1 MHIPQAVNDTV
12 TTNENTSVTGNVST
26 NDLPSGDGG
35 NVWSVDT
42 PPVNGAL
49 IFNNDG
55 SFNYTPTENWYGTDS
70 FTYTLTDVNGD
81 IPTATVT
88 INVNKVDNA
97 PVLNLITDQ
106 TTNEN
111 QLLQFTITGTDPDGD
126 TLTYYAVNLPGG
138 ANLNSTTGLVSWTP
152 LYTQSGTYPVTFY
165 VTDGNLTANQTI
177 NINVNNVDRAPILNT
192 LTDQTTNINQLLTF
206 TITGTDPDGDT
217 LTYYATNLPTGA
229 NLNSTTGLV
238 TWTPTITG
246 TYPVTFYV
254 TDGNLTTNQTI
265 NINVNKID
273 QPPILNT
280 ITNQTTNENQL
291 LQFTITGTDPDGDSL
306 TYYSLNLPGG
316 ANLNSTTGVVT
327 WTPLYTQSG
336 VYPITFYVT
345 DGNLTANQTINI
357 TVNNIDRA
365 PILNTITDQTTNI
378 NQLLQFTI
386 TATDPDGD
394 SLTYYS
400 LNLPSGATINATT
413 GTFTWTPTY
422 TQSGTYKTNFIVSD
436 GTLSNNETISI
447 IVKNVDRAPIL
458 NLISNKTVNEGSSL
472 KFVVSGK
479 DPDGDIIKYSVS
491 KLPTGAT
498 FNKTNGDFIWTPKST
513 QIGSYYL
520 TFTVSDGTLKNNEK
534 IKITVNK
541 VDIFDNS
548 IQIENKGKSK
558 IYYNYEIT
566 ITEPNKTI
574 IKKKYLRILKCW

>member
-1 MHIPQAVNDTV
+1 MILILTAPTSVYTNNSCLVNADLTHDSNYNVSDPAASDHDPTSGHIPDGIPIVFDPGTMGTMDIINRTSSSGKTSSTFTAGSTPGIAIINVNVDGFILPVTINILVHIPQAVNDTV
-12 TTNENTSVTGNVST
+12 TTNENTSVSGNVST
-26 NDLPSGDGG
+26 NDIPSGDGG

-42 PPVNGAL
+42 PPVNGFL
-49 IFNNDG
+49 VFNNDG
-55 SFNYTPTENWYGTDS
+55 SYNYTPTENWYGTDS

-97 PVLNLITDQ
+97 PVLNLITD
-106 TTNEN
+106 
-111 QLLQFTITGTDPDGD
+111 
-126 TLTYYAVNLPGG
+126 
-138 ANLNSTTGLVSWTP
+138 
-152 LYTQSGTYPVTFY
+152 
-165 VTDGNLTANQTI
+165 
-177 NINVNNVDRAPILNT
+177 
-192 LTDQTTNINQLLTF
+192 
-206 TITGTDPDGDT
+206 
-217 LTYYATNLPTGA
+217 
-229 NLNSTTGLV
+229 
-238 TWTPTITG
+238 
-246 TYPVTFYV
+246 
-254 TDGNLTTNQTI
+254 
-265 NINVNKID
+265 
-273 QPPILNT
+273 
-280 ITNQTTNENQL
+280 QTTNENQL

-386 TATDPDGD
+386 TGTDLDGD

-400 LNLPSGATINATT
+400 LNLPGGATINATT

>member
-1 MHIPQAVNDTV
+1 VHIPQAVNDTV

-26 NDLPSGDGG
+26 NDIPSGDGG

-70 FTYTLTDVNGD
+70 FTYIITDVNGD
-81 IPTATVT
+81 ISTATVT

-97 PVLNLITDQ
+97 PVLNLITNQ

-111 QLLQFTITGTDPDGD
+111 QLLQFTITATDPDGD
-126 TLTYYAVNLPGG
+126 
-138 ANLNSTTGLVSWTP
+138 S
-152 LYTQSGTYPVTFY
+152 
-165 VTDGNLTANQTI
+165 
-177 NINVNNVDRAPILNT
+177 
-192 LTDQTTNINQLLTF
+192 
-206 TITGTDPDGDT
+206 
-217 LTYYATNLPTGA
+217 LTYYATNLQGDATINA
-229 NLNSTTGLV
+229 TTGLV

-280 ITNQTTNENQL
+280 ITNQNTNE
-291 LQFTITGTDPDGDSL
+291 
-306 TYYSLNLPGG
+306 
-316 ANLNSTTGVVT
+316 
-327 WTPLYTQSG
+327 
-336 VYPITFYVT
+336 
-345 DGNLTANQTINI
+345 
-357 TVNNIDRA
+357 
-365 PILNTITDQTTNI
+365 

-394 SLTYYS
+394 SLTYLTAPLPYGS
-400 LNLPSGATINATT
+400 NLNSTT
-413 GTFTWTPTY
+413 GVFTWIPTY
-422 TQSGTYKTNFIVSD
+422 TQSGVYPVTFYITD
-436 GTLSNNETISI
+436 GNLTASQTI
-447 IVKNVDRAPIL
+447 N
-458 NLISNKTVNEGSSL
+458 
-472 KFVVSGK
+472 
-479 DPDGDIIKYSVS
+479 
-491 KLPTGAT
+491 
-498 FNKTNGDFIWTPKST
+498 
-513 QIGSYYL
+513 
-520 TFTVSDGTLKNNEK
+520 
-534 IKITVNK
+534 ITVNK

-574 IKKKYLRILKCW
+574 IKKSISGYLNAGESKKLSVGSYKAGTKLNLLEYIYNKATINENIDLLNEIIIANKVVYKQEVKKQNVKPSPNNILYPVKI